1 MTTRDLQTQY
11 LTPIEGNWFLPD
23 AQISVL
29 GFKLVKDDPRH
40 QHHDM
45 RERARAKARRC
56 GTADVTLVPEIE
68 VRHGSL

>member
-11 LTPIEGNWFLPD
+11 LTPIEGNWFLLD

-29 GFKLVKDDPRH
+29 GFKIVRDDPRH

-45 RERARAKARRC
+45 RERAKAKARRC
-56 GTADVTLVPEIE
+56 GTADVTRVLEIE

>member
-29 GFKLVKDDPRH
+29 GFKIVKDDPRH
-40 QHHDM
+40 QHHDV
-45 RERARAKARRC
+45 RERKRAKARRC
-56 GTADVTLVPEIE
+56 GTAVVDAVPEIE
-68 VRHGSL
+68 VRHV